1 MTEIV
6 ISEFIVNPSLLLVDE
21 VKELYNDSNYLL
33 LKAFCRNK
41 SAFHYVKTRIQKWL
55 PIHFKWISSHCE
67 DINFLRKNKD
77 KIDYSEVCKNPCI
90 KYIIDLLEENLDKL
104 NWDELSKN
112 TFAYPLLKKYP
123 HNINWRLLCQNTSKE
138 VIEMIEKYYIKFIH
152 WLPLSANPSAIHL
165 LKKYPNMI
173 DKTSVNINP
182 KAFEILKDNKELIDY
197 KILCSN
203 QSKEAMKMI
212 EDNINHS
219 DVSFELLSSNPYAIP
234 ILLKYPQKIDW
245 YMAIDNK
252 EIGQL
257 FKVFPENLNILIKY
271 VIKYPSVLPFIKDY
285 LYDISP
291 VKLAENPSIFKIDKE
306 NYTERKNLF
315 QKIILK
321 CY

>member
-6 ISEFIVNPSLLLVDE
+6 ISEFIVNPNLILIDE
-21 VKELYNDSNYLL
+21 VKELYNDSNYFL

-41 SAFHYVKTRIQKWL
+41 SAFPYIKTRIQKWL

-77 KIDYSEVCKNPCI
+77 KIDYSEVCKNPSI
-90 KYIIDLLEENLDKL
+90 KYIIDLLEEHLDEL

-112 TFAYPLLKKYP
+112 PYAYTLLKKYP
-123 HNINWRLLCQNTSKE
+123 HNINWRILCQNTSKE

-152 WLPLSANPSAIHL
+152 WLPLSSNPSAIDL

-173 DKTSVNINP
+173 DKTSLNINP
-182 KAFEILKDNKELIDY
+182 KAFEILKDYKELIDY

-203 QSKEAMKMI
+203 HSEEAMKMI
-212 EDNINHS
+212 EDNINHP
-219 DVSFELLSSNPYAIP
+219 DISFELLSSNPYAIP
-234 ILLKYPQKIDW
+234 ILLKYPKKIDW

-306 NYTERKNLF
+306 NYSERKNLF